1 VGGVAS
7 AGAGADEAGGDA
19 ASGKGYAALASAAA
33 PAHAGDPGLHCDA
46 GDRGLGCD
54 AGGRGLRCDAAG
66 RGLRCDAGGR
76 GLRCD
81 AGGRG
86 IRCDAG
92 PDVQGALAADGHI
105 ALVVLLPPLTPSRRM
120 KKRRLGTMEAAGM
133 GAPLQGNG
141 ATMVALRLPGLCS

>member
-1 VGGVAS
+1 MGGVAS
-7 AGAGADEAGGDA
+7 AGAGADEAGGYA

-33 PAHAGDPGLHCDA
+33 LAHAGA
-46 GDRGLGCD
+46 RGL
-54 AGGRGLRCDAAG
+54 
-66 RGLRCDAGGR
+66 
-76 GLRCD
+76 
-81 AGGRG
+81 
-86 IRCDAG
+86 RCDAG

-141 ATMVALRLPGLCS
+141 ATMAALRLPGPCSQFR

>member
-1 VGGVAS
+1 MGGVAS

-46 GDRGLGCD
+46 G
-54 AGGRGLRCDAAG
+54 GRGL
-66 RGLRCDAGGR
+66 
-76 GLRCD
+76 
-81 AGGRG
+81 
-86 IRCDAG
+86 RCDAG

>member
-1 VGGVAS
+1 MGGVAS

-46 GDRGLGCD
+46 GGRGLGCD
-54 AGGRGLRCDAAG
+54 AGGRGL
-66 RGLRCDAGGR
+66 
-76 GLRCD
+76 
-81 AGGRG
+81 
-86 IRCDAG
+86 RCDAG